1 MLKLFDIF
9 RCHLADIPWRRMAQD
24 DRMLLSLKRE
34 EKFEGWIHSQKLHL
48 PTATPIT
55 DFVSYRMTSITCLFL
70 YP

>member
-1 MLKLFDIF
+1 
-9 RCHLADIPWRRMAQD
+9 MAQD